1 VIRLTKIITDT
12 KYWEIQDPKKMG
24 FIPVYFRNEVR
35 WARPVLNT
43 HEIRIPTKE
52 WISKYGDSLGI
63 YVQESIIEGISTLW
77 WLGFCLFE
85 NNSLNAEFDDEY
97 PYLKILHF
105 DESWIE
111 LCSSKE
117 NKRRWEIK
125 SLETDYSSLKID
137 SSNKI
142 FSLNN
147 RTINGIHFSKD
158 ETIILEDKLLS
169 LGAFGSTEPAVLG
182 NVLKTWLE
190 QLVDALVA
198 TTHTTTV
205 PGLPTSPPV
214 NAASFV
220 ALKAQIPTIL
230 SSLIKLSK

>member
-1 VIRLTKIITDT
+1 
-12 KYWEIQDPKKMG
+12 MG

-169 LGAFGSTEPAVLG
+169 LGAFGYRTCSAWKRLKNVVRTAGRCLSCDNSHNYSSGIANKPSCECCQFCSIKSTDT
-182 NVLKTWLE
+182 NY
-190 QLVDALVA
+190 
-198 TTHTTTV
+198 
-205 PGLPTSPPV
+205 
-214 NAASFV
+214 
-220 ALKAQIPTIL
+220 
-230 SSLIKLSK
+230 IKFTDKIK